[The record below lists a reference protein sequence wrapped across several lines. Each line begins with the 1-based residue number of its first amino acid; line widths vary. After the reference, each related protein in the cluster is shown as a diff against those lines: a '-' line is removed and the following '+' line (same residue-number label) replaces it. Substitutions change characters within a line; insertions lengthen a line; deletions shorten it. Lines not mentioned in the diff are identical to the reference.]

1 MSRYGAVDYESMFTC
16 NRVRVTSRLRSLE
29 LYLIHNE
36 LDFFI
41 IWKFTS
47 DFNDSSLCFLTKTA
61 NISPVEFFSA
71 LHRPLEQSIL
81 HKYLII
87 LRMYWVVVSKSVS
100 TGINLFDY
108 TVQCYS
114 VGRRLLPSFYCVIWK
129 YIWKLWHLEADSVG
143 GSVAGLTKDFAVVN
157 YLISC
162 LRPRELRGWSV

>member
-1 MSRYGAVDYESMFTC
+1 MQKQCNFLTYLCQDMVQWIMKVCLYATESE
-16 NRVRVTSRLRSLE
+16 LRPVFGHLSF
-29 LYLIHNE
+29 YLIHNE
-36 LDFFI
+36 LEFFI

-71 LHRPLEQSIL
+71 LHRALEQSIL

-114 VGRRLLPSFYCVIWK
+114 VARRLLPSFYCVIWK

-143 GSVAGLTKDFAVVN
+143 GSVAGLTRDFDVVTF
-157 YLISC
+157 
-162 LRPRELRGWSV
+162 